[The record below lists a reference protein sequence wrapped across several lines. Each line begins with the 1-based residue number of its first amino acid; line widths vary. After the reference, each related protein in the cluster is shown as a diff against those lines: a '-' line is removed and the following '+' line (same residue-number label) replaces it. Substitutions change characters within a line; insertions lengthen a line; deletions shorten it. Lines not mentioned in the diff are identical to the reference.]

1 MTERVDFVKSEIVKI
16 YNKLNDTYVFVDNK
30 NNNGV
35 TRLENDSRFFKI
47 IALIVEIS
55 NITNNLKQV
64 ARGVS
69 IN

>member
-1 MTERVDFVKSEIVKI
+1 MTERVDFVKSEIVRI

-30 NNNGV
+30 INNGV
-35 TRLENDSRFFKI
+35 TRLENDTRFFKI
-47 IALIVEIS
+47 NSVLMEL
-55 NITNNLKQV
+55 TNNANNLRQL

>member
-30 NNNGV
+30 NNNAV
-35 TRLENDSRFFKI
+35 TRLDNDTRFFKI
-47 IALIVEIS
+47 NALLMELTNIS
-55 NITNNLKQV
+55 NNLKQV

>member
-1 MTERVDFVKSEIVKI
+1 MTERVDFVKSEIVRI

-35 TRLENDSRFFKI
+35 TRLDNDTRFFKI
-47 IALIVEIS
+47 NALLMELTNIS
-55 NITNNLKQV
+55 NNLKQV

>member
-1 MTERVDFVKSEIVKI
+1 MTERVDFVKSEIVRI
-16 YNKLNDTYVFVDNK
+16 YNKLNDTYVYVDNK

-35 TRLENDSRFFKI
+35 TRLDNDTRFFKL
-47 IALIVEIS
+47 IALLTELT
-55 NITNNLKQV
+55 NNANNLKQV

>member
-35 TRLENDSRFFKI
+35 TRLDNDTRFFKI
-47 IALIVEIS
+47 NALLMELTNIS
-55 NITNNLKQV
+55 NNLKQV